1 MPLERMPGGPFA
13 VPLAH
18 RLTVNATAA
27 EVAAACAAVWLDID
41 TVLKPIIGAR
51 GVAALLWR
59 SLHLAGKSYPWLPAA
74 PPLDAQAFD
83 PAPLCAALAQRPVE
97 QAAAAAHCVLQTF
110 HELLASLIGASL
122 TERLLRAAWGP
133 PTEPSPES
141 ATAQDLPR

>member
-1 MPLERMPGGPFA
+1 MPLERTPDGHFA

-27 EVAAACAAVWLDID
+27 EVAAACAAIWVDLDAA
-41 TVLKPIIGAR
+41 LKPIIGAR

-59 SLHLAGKSYPWLPAA
+59 SLHLVSTTYPWLPAA
-74 PPLDAQAFD
+74 PPVDAFAFD
-83 PAPLCAALAQRPVE
+83 PAPLCAVLAQRPVE
-97 QAAAAAHCVLQTF
+97 EAAAATHSFLQTF
-110 HELLASLIGASL
+110 RQLLVSLIGASL